1 MQGSVRVPCALM
13 VEQPFR
19 LVVVGDSTSFTDDT
33 GPKLPGDKALY
44 PNILAAR
51 IEAAVERPVA
61 VSVLARAGTDVR
73 EAWRLV
79 AKDRHAQFEVLMG
92 ADAVVV
98 GIGSIDHAP
107 AGVPAMVETM
117 IPFLRP
123 ETVRRFVRKNIYR
136 AHPYLVRVTGGR
148 FTHTAPA
155 EFARLYDAVLFQV
168 RALARGA
175 AGVTLGP
182 TSHRSKYYG
191 KGHPTLRARE
201 QMQREIAERHGFPF
215 VSAWDLVEPHADRL
229 NPDGIHWPHA
239 AHQEIA
245 EVLGDRLIAQLRDGP
260 RPEPPS
266 F

>member
-1 MQGSVRVPCALM
+1 M

-19 LVVVGDSTSFTDDT
+19 LVVIGDSTSFTDDV
-33 GPKLPGDKALY
+33 GPKLPTEKALY
-44 PNILAAR
+44 PNVVAAR
-51 IEAAVERPVA
+51 IEAAIERPVA
-61 VSVLARAGTDVR
+61 LNVLARAGTDVR

-92 ADAVVV
+92 ADAVIV

-107 AGVPAMVETM
+107 AGFPAVVEDV

-123 ETVRRFVRKNIYR
+123 ERVRRFVRKKVYS
-136 AHPYLVRVTGGR
+136 AHPYLVRATGGR
-148 FTHTAPA
+148 FTHTPPG

-168 RALARGA
+168 RALARNA

-182 TSHRSKYYG
+182 TSHRSRYYG
-191 KGHPTLRARE
+191 KGHPALRARE
-201 QMQREIAERHGFPF
+201 AMQREIAERHGFPF
-215 VSAWDLVEPHADRL
+215 VSAWDIVEPHADHL

-239 AHQEIA
+239 AHQDIA
-245 EVLGDRLIAQLRDGP
+245 QALADRLIAQLRDGAP
-260 RPEPPS
+260 RPQPPS

>member
-1 MQGSVRVPCALM
+1 M

-19 LVVVGDSTSFTDDT
+19 LVVIGDSTSFTDDT
-33 GPKLPGDKALY
+33 GPKLPNDKALY
-44 PNILAAR
+44 PNVLAAR
-51 IEAAVERPVA
+51 IEAAVGRPVA
-61 VSVLARAGTDVR
+61 VNVLARAGTDVR

-107 AGVPAMVETM
+107 AGIPAIVETM

-123 ETVRRFVRKNIYR
+123 EGVRRFVRKNVYR
-136 AHPYLVRVTGGR
+136 AHPYLVRATAGR

-155 EFARLYDAVLFQV
+155 EFARLYDSVLFQV
-168 RALARGA
+168 RSLARGA

-182 TSHRSKYYG
+182 TSHRSRFYG

-201 QMQREIAERHGFPF
+201 AMQREIAERHGFPF
-215 VSAWDLVEPHADRL
+215 VSAWDIVEPHADRL
-229 NPDGIHWPHA
+229 NPDGIHWPHT
-239 AHQEIA
+239 AHQEVA
-245 EVLGDRLIAQLRDGP
+245 EALADRLTAQVRGEAG
-260 RPEPPS
+260 RPQPPS

>member
-1 MQGSVRVPCALM
+1 M

-19 LVVVGDSTSFTDDT
+19 LVVIGDSTSFTDHT

-44 PNILAAR
+44 PNVVAAR
-51 IEAAVERPVA
+51 IESTLERPVSVA
-61 VSVLARAGTDVR
+61 VLARAGMDVR
-73 EAWRLV
+73 EAWRFV

-92 ADAVVV
+92 ADAVIL

-107 AGVPAMVETM
+107 AGVPAIVETSM
-117 IPFLRP
+117 PYLRP
-123 ETVRRFVRKNIYR
+123 ESVRRFVRKNVYR
-136 AHPYLVRVTGGR
+136 AHPYLTRATGSR
-148 FTHTAPA
+148 FTHTAPG

-168 RALARGA
+168 RSLARNA

-182 TSHRSKYYG
+182 TSHRSRYYG

-201 QMQREIAERHGFPF
+201 DLQRGIAQRHGFPF
-215 VSAWDLVEPHADRL
+215 VSAWDIVERYADEL

-239 AHQEIA
+239 AHQDVA
-245 EVLGDRLIAQLRDGP
+245 EALADHLIEQLRGDAP
-260 RPEPPS
+260 KPQPPS

>member
-1 MQGSVRVPCALM
+1 M
-13 VEQPFR
+13 VEPLR
-19 LVVVGDSTSFTDDT
+19 LVIIGDSTSFTDDV

-44 PNILAAR
+44 PNVLAAR
-51 IEAAVERPVA
+51 IESALERPVA
-61 VSVLARAGTDVR
+61 VNVLARAGSDVR
-73 EAWRLV
+73 EAWRVV

-107 AGVPAMVETM
+107 AGVPAVVETM
-117 IPFLRP
+117 IPYLRP
-123 ETVRRFVRKNIYR
+123 EGVRRFVRKNVYR
-136 AHPYLVRVTGGR
+136 AHPFLVRATGGR
-148 FTHTAPA
+148 FTHTAPG

-175 AGVTLGP
+175 AGVALGP
-182 TSHRSKYYG
+182 TSHRSRFYG
-191 KGHPTLRARE
+191 KGHRVLRPRE
-201 QMQREIAERHGFPF
+201 AMQREIAERHGFPF
-215 VSAWDLVEPHADRL
+215 VSAWDIVESHADRL

-239 AHQEIA
+239 AHEDIA
-245 EVLGDRLIAQLRDGP
+245 EALADRLIEQLRGSAA